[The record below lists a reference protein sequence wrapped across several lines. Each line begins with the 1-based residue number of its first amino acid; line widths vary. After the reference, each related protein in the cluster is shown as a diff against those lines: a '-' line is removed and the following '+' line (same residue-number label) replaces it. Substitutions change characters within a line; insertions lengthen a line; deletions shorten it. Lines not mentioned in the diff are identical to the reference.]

1 MNLYAA
7 LHRRYGS
14 TADDISRREF
24 LRTTLAASG
33 ALLLGSEL
41 LSAADP
47 APPKH
52 HPKKKV
58 LVIGAGLAGLAC
70 AHELHAAGHDVTV
83 LEARPRL
90 GGRVQ
95 TVTDF
100 IPFKTV
106 ETGGELIGA
115 NHPAWLSYAKK
126 FKLKLVSAHADAK
139 SDRSPIVLDGRP
151 LTRPEEEALW
161 EEMSFTLN
169 LMNRDATRAVVDA
182 PWKTPKAVQLD
193 QRTTLNWLQSLNVS
207 ASCRRAVRAQ
217 LENDNG
223 VPIDRQSYLANLT
236 VVKGGGLDKYWTQ
249 SEALRC
255 LGGNHQLALKLAESI
270 GMNRIHLK
278 TVVKEID
285 LTRTP
290 VRVVVAAGTVYEAD
304 QVVLTV
310 PPSVWNTIRINPA
323 LPFSL
328 RPQMGSAIK
337 YLSAVKAPFWHQ
349 TGLSANSL
357 SDDITGWTW
366 DGTAHQNEKKGAC
379 LTAFSGG
386 PAADKARAIPAEQRS
401 ATYTA
406 ELSKPYPAYRANF
419 IDSRF
424 QNWPAEPFTRAG
436 YAFPAMREI
445 TTLGP
450 IWQKPFVGKLH
461 FAGEFTCYKFIGFM
475 EGALQSGITTARR
488 IGKVS

>member
-7 LHRRYGS
+7 LHRRHGPAVDAI
-14 TADDISRREF
+14 TRREF
-24 LRTTLAASG
+24 LRTTLTTGG

-41 LSAADP
+41 LSAADLAVLKP
-47 APPKH
+47 
-52 HPKKKV
+52 HPKKRI
-58 LVIGAGLAGLAC
+58 LIIGAGLSGLAC

-115 NHPAWLSYAKK
+115 NHPAWLAYAKK
-126 FKLKLVSAHADAK
+126 FKLKLVSAHNDAETN
-139 SDRSPIVLDGRP
+139 REPIILDGQP
-151 LTRPEEEALW
+151 LTPAQEQALW
-161 EEMSFTLN
+161 EEMTFALN
-169 LMNRDATRAVVDA
+169 LMNRDATRIVVDA
-182 PWKTPKAVQLD
+182 PWKTPKAIKLD
-193 QRTTLNWLQSLNVS
+193 QRTTLDWLQSLNISVP
-207 ASCRRAVRAQ
+207 CRRAVRAL

-249 SEALRC
+249 SEAFRC
-255 LGGNHQLALKLAESI
+255 LGGNHQLALKFAESI
-270 GMNRIHLK
+270 GMDRIKLK
-278 TVVKEID
+278 TVVKTID

-290 VRVVVAAGTVYEAD
+290 VRVVVAGGAVYEAD

-310 PPSVWNTIRINPA
+310 PPSVWNTLSINPA

-328 RPQMGSAIK
+328 RPQMGTAIK
-337 YLSAVKAPFWHQ
+337 YLSAVKTPFWHQ
-349 TGLSANSL
+349 TGLSAQSL
-357 SDDITGWTW
+357 GDDIVGWTW

-386 PAADKARAIPAEQRS
+386 PAADQARAIPAEQRS
-401 ATYTA
+401 AMYTA
-406 ELSKPYPAYRANF
+406 ELSKPYPNYRANF

-436 YAFPAMREI
+436 YAFPDMREI
-445 TTLGP
+445 TTIGP
-450 IWQKPFVGKLH
+450 VWQKPFVGKLH

-475 EGALQSGITTARR
+475 EGALQSGISVARR
-488 IGKVS
+488 IAK